1 MIIKRNDGL
10 EYERKPKDKKY
21 TKIMTLKFDP
31 EQIEISQKICKE
43 MGFKSFNDY
52 VRNAIENQVKRD
64 TKTLKDA
71 KRYANNNIIG

>member
-1 MIIKRNDGL
+1 MIIKRADGT

-31 EQIEISQKICKE
+31 EQIEISQKIQEE
-43 MGFKSFNDY
+43 MGIKSFNDY
-52 VRNAIENQVKRD
+52 VRNAIENQTKRD

-71 KRYANNNIIG
+71 KRYANNNISG